1 MTMAN
6 KPLTNAQKEALKVL
20 RAVSAGASEVKRKE
34 HVQMRATRKA
44 LKELLAKQPATIA
57 ELSETLKMPR
67 DQVFW
72 HVMAMRKYGLV
83 RDEGEDGEYLRYAL
97 ITEVSS
103 TPPAPPSGH

>member
-1 MTMAN
+1 MAN
-6 KPLTNAQKEALKVL
+6 KPLTNEQKEALKVL

-44 LKELLAKQPATIA
+44 IKELLAKQPATVA
-57 ELSETLKMPR
+57 ELAEALKLPR

-72 HVMAMRKYGLV
+72 HLMAMRKYGLV

-97 ITEVSS
+97 VTEVSA
-103 TPPAPPSGH
+103 TPPSGH